1 MKNFSVLLGTLL
13 MMVVV
18 SCNNTSKKDPVIY
31 NPKSLKESVWTVP
44 DSVATSEQLAMKK
57 KLEQAGYDCIQVKDN
72 RLVLAVGKDYFTKN
86 GIPEIYYDFFI
97 ESVKETNDGLDK
109 WEKNGMKLNVDSL
122 FQSAKK
128 EYLEMRKQAEK
139 K

>member
-1 MKNFSVLLGTLL
+1 MCAL
-13 MMVVV
+13 
-18 SCNNTSKKDPVIY
+18 
-31 NPKSLKESVWTVP
+31 
-44 DSVATSEQLAMKK
+44 
-57 KLEQAGYDCIQVKDN
+57 
-72 RLVLAVGKDYFTKN
+72 RKDYFTKN

-109 WEKNGMKLNVDSL
+109 WEKDGMKLNVDSL

>member
-1 MKNFSVLLGTLL
+1 MKKLSILLGTLL
-13 MMVVV
+13 MMVVA
-18 SCNNTSKKDPVIY
+18 SCNNTSKKDPLIY
-31 NPKSLKESVWTVP
+31 NPKSLKESVWTVA
-44 DSVATSEQLAMKK
+44 DSVATPEQLAMKK
-57 KLEQAGYDCIQVKDN
+57 KLEQARIDCIQVKDN

-97 ESVKETNDGLDK
+97 ESVKETNDGFDK
-109 WEKNGMKLNVDSL
+109 WEKDGMKLNVDSL

-128 EYLEMRKQAEK
+128 EYLELKKQAEK

>member
-1 MKNFSVLLGTLL
+1 

-57 KLEQAGYDCIQVKDN
+57 KLEQARIDCIQVKDN

-97 ESVKETNDGLDK
+97 ESVKETNDGFDK
-109 WEKNGMKLNVDSL
+109 WEKDGMKVDVNKL
-122 FQSAKK
+122 FEDAKK
-128 EYLEMRKQAEK
+128 EYLTTKQK
-139 K
+139 

>member
-1 MKNFSVLLGTLL
+1 

-18 SCNNTSKKDPVIY
+18 SCNNTSKDPLIY

-44 DSVATSEQLAMKK
+44 DSVATPEQLAMKK
-57 KLEQAGYDCIQVKDN
+57 KLNEAIWDCVQVKDN
-72 RLVLAVGKDYFTKN
+72 RLVLAVEKDYFTKN

-97 ESVKETNDGLDK
+97 ESLKETNDGLDK
-109 WEKNGMKLNVDSL
+109 WEKDGMKLNVDSL